1 MEQLTAAPFSFGHEY
16 GGDAMIGQTISHYR
30 IGDKIGEGG
39 MGSVYKAED
48 LTLKRTVALKFLSH
62 EALADKDQKA
72 RFLREAQAAAGL
84 DHPNICT
91 VYEVEEAAGETFI
104 AMAYLDGQNLQD
116 KIGAGPVEIVEAV
129 RLAQQVAQGLRA
141 AHKKE
146 VVHRDIKPAN
156 VIVTRD
162 GVAKIVD
169 FGLAQL
175 GGEGRLTKEGSVV
188 GTTAY
193 MSPEQAMADPVDHRT
208 DIWSLAVLIYEL
220 VTGKLPFRGHY
231 RDAIVYSIVNEAP
244 SAISDTRRDVP
255 PALEQIVTKAL
266 AKSPDER
273 YQDIDGMLADLQ
285 TLRGNLESG
294 SAEALLAEAK
304 PAGRKWALILGGV
317 AGLLGLVMTVAAI
330 FLTGHEDAINSIAVL
345 PLENLSG
352 GPEQDYFV
360 NGMHEALIAELAQ
373 IGALTVISRTSVNR
387 YRGTEKSIPEI
398 ADELNVD
405 AVVEGSVLRAGDR
418 VRITAQL
425 IAVEPERHLWTQ
437 SYDRDLR
444 DVLSLHSQ
452 VAMAV
457 AKEIQ
462 VAVTPAE
469 EARLA
474 STREVD
480 PVVYQHH
487 LQGRE
492 FCSTQIESEL
502 YRGVDQFRQAIER
515 DPSYAPPHAG
525 LARCYCTLAMFFLAP
540 SEAAPRAQAA
550 VNEALRLDDEL
561 AEAHAVKGYM
571 KLYFD
576 GDFSG
581 EEDFERA
588 LELDPNSVTAL
599 LDYAWYLAVSA
610 RFDEAISMNK
620 RAVDLDPLGPTTVAK
635 LGWVSFMARRYD
647 ESILHFQKALELDSN
662 LVYGYAFLSVN
673 YVKKGMATEAAAA
686 VEKAEAL
693 APSSED
699 HNLLGLL
706 GWTYASLGR
715 KDDAQR
721 ILDQMTGLSP
731 RRYVAPSQFATI
743 HAALGDADSAF
754 RLLREAPEGGVPLVL
769 LKTHPMSDSLRSD
782 PRFGELL
789 NKLGLGN

>member
-1 MEQLTAAPFSFGHEY
+1 
-16 GGDAMIGQTISHYR
+16 MIDRTISHYK
-30 IGDKIGEGG
+30 ITEPIGEGG
-39 MGSVYKAED
+39 MGFVYKAED
-48 LTLKRTVALKFLSH
+48 LKLKRTVALKFLSH
-62 EALADKDQKA
+62 QALEDQDQRA
-72 RFLREAQAAAGL
+72 RFFREAQAAAGL

-91 VYEVEEAAGETFI
+91 VYEVDEAAGETFI
-104 AMAYLDGQNLQD
+104 AMAYLEGQSLQD
-116 KIGAGPVEIVEAV
+116 KIATGPLEIDEAV
-129 RLAQQVAQGLRA
+129 DIAQQVAQGLQA

-156 VIVTRD
+156 VIVTLD

-175 GGEGRLTKEGSVV
+175 SGEDRLTKEGSVV

-208 DIWSLAVLIYEL
+208 DVWSLGVLIYEL
-220 VTGKLPFRGHY
+220 VTGQTPFRGHY

-244 SAISDTRRDVP
+244 SAISDARSDVP
-255 PALEQIVTKAL
+255 PALEQIVSKAL

-273 YQDIDGMLADLQ
+273 YQHIDEMLADLQ
-285 TLRGNLESG
+285 LLRGNIESG
-294 SAEALLAEAK
+294 SAEALLPGTK
-304 PAGRKWALILGGV
+304 PAGLKWTLILSGV
-317 AGLLGLVMTVAAI
+317 AALLALVAAAAV
-330 FLTGHEDAINSIAVL
+330 FFSSGQVEVINSIAVL

-352 GPEQDYFV
+352 DPEQDYFV

-373 IGALTVISRTSVNR
+373 IRALTVISRTSVNQ
-387 YRGTEKSIPEI
+387 YRSTEKSIPEI

-457 AKEIQ
+457 AMQIQ
-462 VAVTPAE
+462 VAVTPEE

-474 STREVD
+474 STRAVD
-480 PVVYQHH
+480 PVVYQHY
-487 LQGRE
+487 LKGRRL
-492 FCSTQIESEL
+492 CSSQTESKL

-525 LARCYCTLAMFFLAP
+525 LARCYSTLALFFLPPKEVAP
-540 SEAAPRAQAA
+540 LVEAA
-550 VNEALRLDDEL
+550 VIEALRLDEEL
-561 AEAHAVKGYM
+561 AEAHAMNGYM
-571 KLYFD
+571 KVFFD

-581 EEDFERA
+581 QKDFERA

-599 LDYAWYLAVSA
+599 LDYAWYLTVGA
-610 RFDEAISMNK
+610 RFDEALSMNK

-635 LGWVSFMARRYD
+635 LGWVSYMARRFD
-647 ESILHFQKALELDSN
+647 ESILHFHKALELDPD
-662 LVYGYAFLSVN
+662 LVYGHAFLAAN
-673 YVKKGMATEAAAA
+673 YIKKGMAAEAVAA
-686 VEKAEAL
+686 VEEAEAL

-706 GWTYASLGR
+706 GWVYASLGR
-715 KDDAQR
+715 RDDAHR
-721 ILDQMTGLSP
+721 FLDQLTRLSP
-731 RRYVAPSQFATI
+731 RRHVDRSEFAII
-743 HAALGDADSAF
+743 HAALGDADAAF
-754 RLLREAPEGGVPLVL
+754 RLLREAAEEDDTLVL
-769 LKTHPMSDSLRSD
+769 TKTHPMWDPLRSD
-782 PRFGELL
+782 PRFDELL
-789 NKLGLGN
+789 NKLGRGD